1 MAEAGGDIDGVGIGE
16 IEDERDVEPAADT
29 LGTAR

>member
-16 IEDERDVEPAADT
+16 IEDERDVEPAA
-29 LGTAR
+29 LGIVR